1 VQFREVAREQVKG
14 SLLLDAVA
22 DLEKI
27 EVTDADIARQI
38 GEIAAGT
45 KQDPASVANLYQ
57 TNQRAKENLIV
68 QLREDKAVQYLLDH
82 AKVTE
87 VAKEEIQH

>member
-1 VQFREVAREQVKG
+1 VAREQVKG

-22 DLEKI
+22 DKEKI
-27 EVTDADIARQI
+27 EVTDADIAQQI

-57 TNQRAKENLIV
+57 TNQRAKESLV
-68 QLREDKAVQYLLDH
+68 AQLREDKAIRFLQEH
-82 AKVTE
+82 AKITE
-87 VAKEEIQH
+87 VPKEEIQH